1 MTRDNEADDS
11 TRRTVLKTLAAAGV
25 AGTGIAGAS
34 GSAAAQGQRSGSYR
48 NRLRFEGPVV
58 TDEDGF
64 DDDQRG
70 EVLDTW
76 TGEFVEDNPLGADE
90 GADGTFDGRLDI
102 TGLDVVG
109 EDEIDFDEEVID
121 PADDD
126 DTTGLYLV
134 ASGRLQG
141 RLSENPTTQINET
154 FDIVIG
160 LLEEVIQLLEDLL
173 EGLVGDDNGLLDP
186 EEGECPI
193 LTLDVGPIFLDLL
206 GLQVDLSRIE
216 LDITAVAGE
225 GNLLGNLLCAVANLL
240 N

>member
-34 GSAAAQGQRSGSYR
+34 GSAAAQGQRGGSYR

-64 DDDQRG
+64 DDDERG
-70 EVLDTW
+70 DVLDTW

-102 TGLDVVG
+102 TGLDVVS
-109 EDEIDFDEEVID
+109 EDEINFDGEAID
-121 PADDD
+121 PVNDN
-126 DTTGLYLV
+126 DTTELYLV

-154 FDIVIG
+154 FDVVLG
-160 LLEEVIQLLEDLL
+160 LLEDVIQLLEDLL
-173 EGLVGDDNGLLDP
+173 GDLLDTDP
-186 EEGECPI
+186 GECPI
-193 LTLDVGPIFLDLL
+193 LALDVGPIFLDLL

-216 LDITAVAGE
+216 LDIVAIAGE
-225 GNLLGNLLCAVANLL
+225 GNLLGNLLCAVAGLL
-240 N
+240 DP